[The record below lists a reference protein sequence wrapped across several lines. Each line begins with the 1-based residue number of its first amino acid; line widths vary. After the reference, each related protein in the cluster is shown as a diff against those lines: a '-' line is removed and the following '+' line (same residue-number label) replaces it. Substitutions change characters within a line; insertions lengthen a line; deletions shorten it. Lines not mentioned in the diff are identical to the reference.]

1 MKHTYTITGMTCSG
15 CEAKVKKDL
24 LNVEHITEVAV
35 SKEDKAATIIMSK
48 HIELNVLQNA
58 LGEIKS

>member
-24 LNVEHITEVAV
+24 SNVEHVTEVAV
-35 SKEDKAATIIMSK
+35 SKEDKVATIIMS
-48 HIELNVLQNA
+48 
-58 LGEIKS
+58 